1 MHRDNLINSGI
12 IPLVFEKVDDYD
24 GITLGDKLEIQDPV
38 ALVENGRGTVR
49 NVTSGKSFGVR
60 AEFTERQK
68 NILKAGGTV
77 NLYKNAK

>member
-1 MHRDNLINSGI
+1 MNQLI
-12 IPLVFEKVDDYD
+12 FDY
-24 GITLGDKLEIQDPV
+24 TPYCTRV